1 MWQNPV
7 FSQDCFDKMPRQSLT
22 RRPQLS
28 NPTEFSENQK
38 AKLDEIQ
45 KYPNLSGT
53 AKEIQTKQ
61 EYSYVAK
68 TIYVSIHTITALCEN
83 RKHRNLWS

>member
-7 FSQDCFDKMPRQSLT
+7 YSQDCFDKMPRQSLT

-45 KYPNLSGT
+45 KYPNLSLWDRNRSSNKT
-53 AKEIQTKQ
+53 RIFI
-61 EYSYVAK
+61 AK

-83 RKHRNLWS
+83 RKHCNLWS

>member
-7 FSQDCFDKMPRQSLT
+7 YSQDCFDKMPRQSLT

-61 EYSYVAK
+61 EYSLTSCGESFMKLFITEYVF
-68 TIYVSIHTITALCEN
+68 
-83 RKHRNLWS
+83 